1 MHGALLR
8 PEAPPQFAPA
18 IWANAAVVA
27 QQAPSYART
36 GAGLTRETEMT
47 RLQLLSVVVGATVFA
62 ATPISLHLSRT
73 MSPSLSTDT
82 ADARVGRPLTPVSVA
97 GVNRRQNRRAA
108 YGYGAGAVG
117 AGLGAAAIGTAAA
130 VGAAPYYGSGY
141 YGGTGYYG
149 GGPYASYSGAPY
161 AAAPVQ
167 SPAPAF
173 GTFCVPGT
181 MVQMQDGQMHLCQ

>member
-1 MHGALLR
+1 
-8 PEAPPQFAPA
+8 
-18 IWANAAVVA
+18 
-27 QQAPSYART
+27 
-36 GAGLTRETEMT
+36 MT
-47 RLQLLSVVVGATVFA
+47 KLPLLSIVVGATVFA
-62 ATPISLHLSRT
+62 VTPLSLHLSTT
-73 MSPSLSTDT
+73 MSPSLSVDK

-141 YGGTGYYG
+141 YGG
-149 GGPYASYSGAPY
+149 GPYASYSGDPNASY

-167 SPAPAF
+167 GPAPAF

-181 MVQMQDGQMHLCQ
+181 MVQMQDGEMHLCQ

>member
-1 MHGALLR
+1 MKKIG
-8 PEAPPQFAPA
+8 
-18 IWANAAVVA
+18 
-27 QQAPSYART
+27 
-36 GAGLTRETEMT
+36 
-47 RLQLLSVVVGATVFA
+47 LLSAAIGAMVLA
-62 ATPISLHLSRT
+62 ATPLSLR
-73 MSPSLSTDT
+73 MSSNALPSLSVDQ

-130 VGAAPYYGSGY
+130 VGAAPYYG
-141 YGGTGYYG
+141 GTGYY
-149 GGPYASYSGAPY
+149 SNSY
-161 AAAPVQ
+161 AAYPAQNPYPAQ
-167 SPAPAF
+167 SGPAF